1 MRDGVDQP
9 DPRPAAVTFITTEH
23 FTLQGARAATI
34 AESTGRATVF
44 LGSVSGGLIALGLL
58 GQASH
63 LGGAFYG
70 FGLIVLPTLAFLG
83 LVTFHRVFQSGRED
97 AAYAARIAHLR
108 AFYFDVAPELT
119 PYMLS
124 VPPERRLEVQ
134 GLFTSAAQ
142 KFLTI
147 AGTVAV
153 ITSVLTGATVG
164 LLGAVVSSHSAALAF
179 SVGGATT
186 TATLTVMVRYLA
198 AQMARPLPIA
208 GAEDGT
214 S

>member
-1 MRDGVDQP
+1 MTGGVDQP

-44 LGSVSGGLIALGLL
+44 LGTVSGGLIALGLL

-63 LGGAFYG
+63 LGGAFYAS
-70 FGLIVLPTLAFLG
+70 GLIVLPTLAFL
-83 LVTFHRVFQSGRED
+83 
-97 AAYAARIAHLR
+97 
-108 AFYFDVAPELT
+108 
-119 PYMLS
+119 
-124 VPPERRLEVQ
+124 

-153 ITSVLTGATVG
+153 ITSVITGATVG
-164 LLGAVVSSHSAALAF
+164 LLGAVVSSHSAAVAF
-179 SVGGATT
+179 SAGGATT
-186 TATLTVMVRYLA
+186 VATLTLMIRYLA
-198 AQMARPLPIA
+198 AQMARGLPTA
-208 GAEDGT
+208 GAGDAT
-214 S
+214 R